1 MFGALLGL
9 RLMTDLTAGRPEPS
23 LGALN
28 FSTGRGADARS
39 LMWAPLVL
47 DDEEAASSGL
57 PVLRPSVRLDNLAGK
72 CEEALLSVIPVCVYE
87 SPCMW
92 SI

>member
-9 RLMTDLTAGRPEPS
+9 RLMTDLTAGRPEPP

-28 FSTGRGADARS
+28 FSTGRGADTRS

-47 DDEEAASSGL
+47 DDGEAASGL
-57 PVLRPSVRLDNLAGK
+57 PVLRPSVRLDNPSGK
-72 CEEALLSVIPVCVYE
+72 CEDRGGFTL
-87 SPCMW
+87 
-92 SI
+92 